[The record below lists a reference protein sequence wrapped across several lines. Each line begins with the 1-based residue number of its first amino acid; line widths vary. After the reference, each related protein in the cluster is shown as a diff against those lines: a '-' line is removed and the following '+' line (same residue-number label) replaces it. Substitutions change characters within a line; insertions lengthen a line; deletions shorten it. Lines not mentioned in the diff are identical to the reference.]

1 MAKFIFWLASLTYR
15 PRIKVYVLWRCDG
28 RIDAY
33 ETDLPLLVA
42 IRRKRANPDEIA
54 LRREDLLRWVSEP
67 EAEVPA
73 E

>member
-1 MAKFIFWLASLTYR
+1 MAKFIFWLASLAYR
-15 PRIKVYVLWRCDG
+15 PRVKVHVLWRRG
-28 RIDAY
+28 RFVEVH

-42 IRRKRANPDEIA
+42 IRHKRANPDEIA

-67 EAEVPA
+67 EVEAPA